1 VRRISEAIALMLE
14 QLHRLV
20 RAHGSG
26 RAAGLLRIIIGAAC
40 LIRAVEGWSILNAVV
55 RWPLRFPYDVGMAP
69 MTVDAVAPFCI
80 TWTVTAALFSIG
92 LLTRAAG
99 VVLATVLLYALF
111 IDQQTYSNH
120 QLLLGI
126 VVLLLVWADSGSELS
141 VDSRLR
147 GSRPIP
153 MWPVFLLKVQLSI
166 VYFFSAIAKVNAT
179 CLSGVVI
186 YGSLR
191 DSGPFALP
199 AALRQ
204 PPVLATMAV
213 MTIVV
218 ELFLSVAFWSA
229 VWRKRAA
236 VIGVAFHI
244 GLVLLMLPSQSMLL
258 LVFGIA
264 MMGLYLLFFD
274 WG

>member
-1 VRRISEAIALMLE
+1 M
-14 QLHRLV
+14 
-20 RAHGSG
+20 
-26 RAAGLLRIIIGAAC
+26 IIGIDC
-40 LIRAVEGWSILNAVV
+40 FIRAVEGWSILSAVV
-55 RWPLRFPYDVGMAP
+55 RWPLRFPYGFGMAP
-69 MTVDAVAPFCI
+69 MTVGAVMPFCV
-80 TWTVTAALFSIG
+80 TWMAAAALFAVG
-92 LLTRAAG
+92 LFTRTAG
-99 VVLATVLLYALF
+99 IVLATVLLYALF

-126 VVLLLVWADSGSELS
+126 VVLLLVWANSGNTRS

-147 GSRPIP
+147 GPRRIP

-179 CLSGVVI
+179 YLSGVVI

-191 DSGPFALP
+191 DDGLFALP
-199 AALRQ
+199 TALRQ

-213 MTIVV
+213 MTVVV
-218 ELFLSVAFWSA
+218 ELFLAVAFWSA
-229 VWRKRAA
+229 VWRRRA
-236 VIGVAFHI
+236 VMIGIAFHA

-264 MMGLYLLFFD
+264 MTALYLPFFERELHV
-274 WG
+274 